1 MLHIIIF
8 ILKIIGILLLV
19 ILGLVLLLVGSVLF
33 VPITYKIQAERRDGV
48 IRVRAVAGWMF
59 RLLSVHYRLNTD
71 QEPIQLL
78 QGQIFGF
85 PVWKPLEPEEEKTK
99 KAGKKRKAKKS
110 EKPKRSEKATRESRS
125 EPKQIEQK
133 AEVTSS
139 DKAKERLKNDLAL
152 QKTPQLS
159 SAETEQPEPKATSAA
174 QKDPGTAV
182 VTVPQPEP
190 EPEVT
195 AQPEPPRQS
204 ILKKLLY
211 AIRRIYGKIT
221 AIGKGLFSLAMKL
234 LHMPEK
240 ASETIETLT
249 DFWNL
254 EENVKARESIWKELK
269 FLWKHSRP
277 RKADLTLHFGFEDPS
292 WTGQCIGVL
301 SILDVWYPGKISL
314 KPEFEQEIFE
324 GTLYI
329 KGHMM
334 LAVPL
339 LSAFRLWRDENVK
352 KMYRHFRH

>member
-19 ILGLVLLLVGSVLF
+19 ILGLILLLVSSVLF
-33 VPITYKIQAERRDGV
+33 VPITYKVRAERKDGV
-48 IRVRAVAGWMF
+48 IQVRAVAGWMF
-59 RLLSVHYRLNTD
+59 RLLSVHYRLHTS
-71 QEPIQLL
+71 QEPMQLL
-78 QGQIFGF
+78 QGRILGI
-85 PVWKPLEPEEEKTK
+85 PVWKPLEPK
-99 KAGKKRKAKKS
+99 K
-110 EKPKRSEKATRESRS
+110 EKPKKAEKKSKEKQSK
-125 EPKQIEQK
+125 PKQMEAKQLEQK
-133 AEVTSS
+133 AEVKSS
-139 DKAKERLKNDLAL
+139 DKAKERLKKDL
-152 QKTPQLS
+152 T
-159 SAETEQPEPKATSAA
+159 
-174 QKDPGTAV
+174 PGTAV
-182 VTVPQPEP
+182 ATVPQS
-190 EPEVT
+190 EPEVSRQEQPQDKK
-195 AQPEPPRQS
+195 AQTKPPRQS

-221 AIGKGLFSLAMKL
+221 AIGRGLFSLVVKL

-240 ASETIETLT
+240 ASETIGTLT

-254 EENVKARESIWKELK
+254 EENVKARESIWRELK

-292 WTGQCIGVL
+292 WTGQCMGVL
-301 SILDVWYPGKISL
+301 SILNVWYPGRIFL

-339 LSAFRLWRDENVK
+339 LSIFRLWRDENVM
-352 KMYRHFRH
+352 KMYRRFRQ

>member
-19 ILGLVLLLVGSVLF
+19 ILGLILLLVSSVLF
-33 VPITYKIQAERRDGV
+33 VPITYKVRAERKDGV
-48 IRVRAVAGWMF
+48 IQVRAVAGWMF
-59 RLLSVHYRLNTD
+59 RLLSVHYRLHTS
-71 QEPIQLL
+71 QEPMQLL
-78 QGQIFGF
+78 QGRILGI
-85 PVWKPLEPEEEKTK
+85 PVWKPLEPK
-99 KAGKKRKAKKS
+99 K
-110 EKPKRSEKATRESRS
+110 EKPKKAEKKSKEKQSK
-125 EPKQIEQK
+125 PKQMEAKQLEQK
-133 AEVTSS
+133 AEVKSS
-139 DKAKERLKNDLAL
+139 DKAKERLKKDL
-152 QKTPQLS
+152 T
-159 SAETEQPEPKATSAA
+159 
-174 QKDPGTAV
+174 PGTAV
-182 VTVPQPEP
+182 VTIPQPEP
-190 EPEVT
+190 EVSRQEQPQDKQ
-195 AQPEPPRQS
+195 AQTKPPRQS

-221 AIGKGLFSLAMKL
+221 AIGRGLFSLVVKL

-240 ASETIETLT
+240 ASETIGTLT

-254 EENVKARESIWKELK
+254 EENVKARESIWRELK

-292 WTGQCIGVL
+292 WTGQCMGVL
-301 SILDVWYPGKISL
+301 SILNVWYPGRIFL

-339 LSAFRLWRDENVK
+339 LSIFRLWRDENVMK
-352 KMYRHFRH
+352 IYRRFRQ

>member
-19 ILGLVLLLVGSVLF
+19 ILGLILLLVNSVLF
-33 VPITYKIQAERRDGV
+33 VPITYKVRAERKDGV
-48 IRVRAVAGWMF
+48 IQVRAVAGWMF
-59 RLLSVHYRLNTD
+59 RLLSVHYRLHTS
-71 QEPIQLL
+71 QEPMQLL
-78 QGQIFGF
+78 QGRILGI
-85 PVWKPLEPEEEKTK
+85 PVWKPLEPK
-99 KAGKKRKAKKS
+99 K
-110 EKPKRSEKATRESRS
+110 EKPKKAEKKSKEKQSK
-125 EPKQIEQK
+125 PKQMEAKQLEQK
-133 AEVTSS
+133 AEVKSS
-139 DKAKERLKNDLAL
+139 DKAKERLKKDL
-152 QKTPQLS
+152 T
-159 SAETEQPEPKATSAA
+159 
-174 QKDPGTAV
+174 PGTAV
-182 VTVPQPEP
+182 ATVPQPEP
-190 EPEVT
+190 EVSRQEQPQDKK
-195 AQPEPPRQS
+195 AQAKPPRQS

-221 AIGKGLFSLAMKL
+221 AIGRGLFSLVVKL

-240 ASETIETLT
+240 ASETIGTLT

-254 EENVKARESIWKELK
+254 EENVKARESIWRELK

-292 WTGQCIGVL
+292 WTGQCMGVL
-301 SILDVWYPGKISL
+301 SILNVWYPGRIFL

-339 LSAFRLWRDENVK
+339 LSIFRLWRDENVMK
-352 KMYRHFRH
+352 IYRRFRQ

>member
-19 ILGLVLLLVGSVLF
+19 ILGLILLLVSSVLF
-33 VPITYKIQAERRDGV
+33 VPITYKVRAERKDGV
-48 IRVRAVAGWMF
+48 IQVRAVAGWMF
-59 RLLSVHYRLNTD
+59 RLLSVHYRLHTS
-71 QEPIQLL
+71 QEPMQLL
-78 QGQIFGF
+78 QGRILGI
-85 PVWKPLEPEEEKTK
+85 PVWKPLEP
-99 KAGKKRKAKKS
+99 RK
-110 EKPKRSEKATRESRS
+110 EKPKKAEKKSKEKQSK
-125 EPKQIEQK
+125 PKQIEAKQLEQK
-133 AEVTSS
+133 AEVKSS
-139 DKAKERLKNDLAL
+139 DKAKERLKKDL
-152 QKTPQLS
+152 T
-159 SAETEQPEPKATSAA
+159 
-174 QKDPGTAV
+174 PGTAV
-182 VTVPQPEP
+182 ATIPQPEP
-190 EPEVT
+190 EVSRQEQPQDKQ
-195 AQPEPPRQS
+195 AQTNPPRQS

-221 AIGKGLFSLAMKL
+221 AIGRGLFSLVVKL

-240 ASETIETLT
+240 ASETIGTLT

-254 EENVKARESIWKELK
+254 EENVKARESIWRELK

-292 WTGQCIGVL
+292 WTGQCMGVL
-301 SILDVWYPGKISL
+301 SILNVWYPGRIFL

-339 LSAFRLWRDENVK
+339 LSIFRLWRDENVM
-352 KMYRHFRH
+352 KMYRRFRQ

>member
-19 ILGLVLLLVGSVLF
+19 ILGLILLLVSSVLF
-33 VPITYKIQAERRDGV
+33 VPITYKVRAERKDGV
-48 IRVRAVAGWMF
+48 IEVRAVAGWMF
-59 RLLSVHYRLNTD
+59 RLLSVHYRLHTS
-71 QEPIQLL
+71 QEPMQLL
-78 QGQIFGF
+78 QGRILGI
-85 PVWKPLEPEEEKTK
+85 PVWKPLEPK
-99 KAGKKRKAKKS
+99 K
-110 EKPKRSEKATRESRS
+110 EKPKKAEKKSKEKQSK
-125 EPKQIEQK
+125 PKQMEAKQLEQK
-133 AEVTSS
+133 AEVKSS
-139 DKAKERLKNDLAL
+139 DKAKERLKKDL
-152 QKTPQLS
+152 T
-159 SAETEQPEPKATSAA
+159 
-174 QKDPGTAV
+174 PGTAV
-182 VTVPQPEP
+182 ATIPQPEP
-190 EPEVT
+190 EVSRQEQPQDKQ
-195 AQPEPPRQS
+195 AQTKPPRQS

-221 AIGKGLFSLAMKL
+221 AIGRGLFSQVVKL

-240 ASETIETLT
+240 ASETIGTLT

-254 EENVKARESIWKELK
+254 EENVKARESIWRELK

-292 WTGQCIGVL
+292 WTGQCMGVL
-301 SILDVWYPGKISL
+301 SILNVWYPGRIFL

-339 LSAFRLWRDENVK
+339 LSIFRLWRDENVMK
-352 KMYRHFRH
+352 IYRRFRQ

>member
-19 ILGLVLLLVGSVLF
+19 ILGLILLLVSSVLF
-33 VPITYKIQAERRDGV
+33 VPITYKVRAERKDGV
-48 IRVRAVAGWMF
+48 IQVRAVAGWMF
-59 RLLSVHYRLNTD
+59 RLLSVHYRLHTS
-71 QEPIQLL
+71 QEPMQLL
-78 QGQIFGF
+78 QGRILGI
-85 PVWKPLEPEEEKTK
+85 PVWKPLEPK
-99 KAGKKRKAKKS
+99 K
-110 EKPKRSEKATRESRS
+110 EKPKKTEKKSKEKQSK
-125 EPKQIEQK
+125 PKQMEAKQLEQK
-133 AEVTSS
+133 AEVKSS
-139 DKAKERLKNDLAL
+139 DKAKERLKKDL
-152 QKTPQLS
+152 T
-159 SAETEQPEPKATSAA
+159 
-174 QKDPGTAV
+174 PGTAV
-182 VTVPQPEP
+182 ATIPQPEP
-190 EPEVT
+190 EVSRQEQPQDKQ
-195 AQPEPPRQS
+195 AQTKPPRQS

-221 AIGKGLFSLAMKL
+221 AIGRGLFSLVVKL

-240 ASETIETLT
+240 ASETIGTLT

-254 EENVKARESIWKELK
+254 EENVKARESIWRELK

-292 WTGQCIGVL
+292 WTGQCMGVL
-301 SILDVWYPGKISL
+301 SILNVWYPGRIFL

-339 LSAFRLWRDENVK
+339 LSIFRLWRDENVM
-352 KMYRHFRH
+352 KMYRRFRQ

>member
-19 ILGLVLLLVGSVLF
+19 ILGLILLLVSSVLF
-33 VPITYKIQAERRDGV
+33 VPITYKVRAERKDGV
-48 IRVRAVAGWMF
+48 IQVRAVAGWMF
-59 RLLSVHYRLNTD
+59 RLLSVHYRLHTS
-71 QEPIQLL
+71 QEPMQLL
-78 QGQIFGF
+78 QGRILGI
-85 PVWKPLEPEEEKTK
+85 PVWKPLEPK
-99 KAGKKRKAKKS
+99 K
-110 EKPKRSEKATRESRS
+110 EKPKKAEKKSKEKQSK
-125 EPKQIEQK
+125 PKQMEAKQLEQK
-133 AEVTSS
+133 AEVKSS
-139 DKAKERLKNDLAL
+139 DKAKERLKKDL
-152 QKTPQLS
+152 T
-159 SAETEQPEPKATSAA
+159 
-174 QKDPGTAV
+174 PGTAV
-182 VTVPQPEP
+182 ASVPQPEP
-190 EPEVT
+190 EVSRQEQPQDKQ
-195 AQPEPPRQS
+195 AQTKPPRQS

-221 AIGKGLFSLAMKL
+221 AIGRGLFSQVVKL

-240 ASETIETLT
+240 ASETIGTLT

-254 EENVKARESIWKELK
+254 EENVKARESIWRELK

-292 WTGQCIGVL
+292 WTGQCMGVL
-301 SILDVWYPGKISL
+301 SILNVWYPGRIFL

-339 LSAFRLWRDENVK
+339 LSIFRLWRDENVM
-352 KMYRHFRH
+352 KMYRRFRQ

>member
-19 ILGLVLLLVGSVLF
+19 ILGLILLLVSSVLF
-33 VPITYKIQAERRDGV
+33 VPITYKVRAERKDGV
-48 IRVRAVAGWMF
+48 IQVRAVAGWMF
-59 RLLSVHYRLNTD
+59 RLLSVHYRLHTS
-71 QEPIQLL
+71 QEPMQLL
-78 QGQIFGF
+78 QGRILGI
-85 PVWKPLEPEEEKTK
+85 PVWKPLEPK
-99 KAGKKRKAKKS
+99 K
-110 EKPKRSEKATRESRS
+110 EKPKKAEKKSKEKQSK
-125 EPKQIEQK
+125 PKQMEAKQLEQK
-133 AEVTSS
+133 AEVKSS
-139 DKAKERLKNDLAL
+139 DKAKERLKKDL
-152 QKTPQLS
+152 T
-159 SAETEQPEPKATSAA
+159 
-174 QKDPGTAV
+174 PGTAV
-182 VTVPQPEP
+182 ASVPQPEP
-190 EPEVT
+190 EVSRQEQPQDKP
-195 AQPEPPRQS
+195 AQTKPPRQC

-221 AIGKGLFSLAMKL
+221 AIGRGLFSLVVKL

-240 ASETIETLT
+240 ASETIGTLT

-254 EENVKARESIWKELK
+254 EENVKARESIWRELK

-292 WTGQCIGVL
+292 WTGQCMGVL
-301 SILDVWYPGKISL
+301 SILNVWYPGRIFL

-339 LSAFRLWRDENVK
+339 LSIFRLWRDENVM
-352 KMYRHFRH
+352 KMYRRFRQ

>member
-19 ILGLVLLLVGSVLF
+19 ILGLILLLVSSVLF
-33 VPITYKIQAERRDGV
+33 VPITYKVRAERKDGV
-48 IRVRAVAGWMF
+48 IQVRAVAGWMF
-59 RLLSVHYRLNTD
+59 RLLSVHYRLHTS
-71 QEPIQLL
+71 QEPMQLL
-78 QGQIFGF
+78 QGRILGI
-85 PVWKPLEPEEEKTK
+85 PVWKPLEPK
-99 KAGKKRKAKKS
+99 K
-110 EKPKRSEKATRESRS
+110 EKPKKAEKKSKEKQSK
-125 EPKQIEQK
+125 PKQMGAKQLEQK
-133 AEVTSS
+133 AEVKSS
-139 DKAKERLKNDLAL
+139 DKAKERLKKDL
-152 QKTPQLS
+152 T
-159 SAETEQPEPKATSAA
+159 
-174 QKDPGTAV
+174 PGTAV
-182 VTVPQPEP
+182 ASVPQPEP
-190 EPEVT
+190 EVSRQEQPQDKQ
-195 AQPEPPRQS
+195 AQTKPPRQS

-221 AIGKGLFSLAMKL
+221 AIGRGLFSLVVKL

-240 ASETIETLT
+240 ASETIGTLT

-254 EENVKARESIWKELK
+254 EENVKARESIWRELK

-292 WTGQCIGVL
+292 WTGQCMGVL
-301 SILDVWYPGKISL
+301 SILNVWYPGRIFL

-339 LSAFRLWRDENVK
+339 LSIFRLWRD
-352 KMYRHFRH
+352 

>member
-19 ILGLVLLLVGSVLF
+19 ILGLILLLVSSVLF
-33 VPITYKIQAERRDGV
+33 VPITYKVRAERKDGV
-48 IRVRAVAGWMF
+48 IQVRAVAGWMF
-59 RLLSVHYRLNTD
+59 RLLSVHYRLHTS
-71 QEPIQLL
+71 QEPMQLL
-78 QGQIFGF
+78 QGRILGI
-85 PVWKPLEPEEEKTK
+85 PVWKPLEPK
-99 KAGKKRKAKKS
+99 K
-110 EKPKRSEKATRESRS
+110 EKPKKAEKKSKEKQSK
-125 EPKQIEQK
+125 PKQMEAKQLEQK
-133 AEVTSS
+133 AEVKSS
-139 DKAKERLKNDLAL
+139 DKAKERLKKDL
-152 QKTPQLS
+152 T
-159 SAETEQPEPKATSAA
+159 
-174 QKDPGTAV
+174 PGTAV
-182 VTVPQPEP
+182 ATIPQPEL
-190 EPEVT
+190 EVSRQEQPQDKQ
-195 AQPEPPRQS
+195 AQTKPPRQS

-221 AIGKGLFSLAMKL
+221 AIGRGLFSLVVKL

-240 ASETIETLT
+240 ASETIGTLT

-254 EENVKARESIWKELK
+254 EENVKARESIWRELK

-292 WTGQCIGVL
+292 WTGQCMGVL
-301 SILDVWYPGKISL
+301 SILNVWYPGRIFL

-339 LSAFRLWRDENVK
+339 LSIFRLWRDENVMK
-352 KMYRHFRH
+352 IYRRFRQ

>member
-19 ILGLVLLLVGSVLF
+19 ILGLILLLVSSVLF
-33 VPITYKIQAERRDGV
+33 VPITYKVRAERKDGV
-48 IRVRAVAGWMF
+48 IQVRAVAGWMF
-59 RLLSVHYRLNTD
+59 RLLSVHYRLHTS
-71 QEPIQLL
+71 QEPMQLL
-78 QGQIFGF
+78 QGRILGI
-85 PVWKPLEPEEEKTK
+85 PVWKPLEPK
-99 KAGKKRKAKKS
+99 K
-110 EKPKRSEKATRESRS
+110 EKPKKAEKKSKEKQSK
-125 EPKQIEQK
+125 PKQMEAKQLEQK
-133 AEVTSS
+133 AEVKSS
-139 DKAKERLKNDLAL
+139 DKAKERLKKDL
-152 QKTPQLS
+152 T
-159 SAETEQPEPKATSAA
+159 
-174 QKDPGTAV
+174 PGTAV
-182 VTVPQPEP
+182 ATVPQPEP
-190 EPEVT
+190 EVSRQEQPQDKK
-195 AQPEPPRQS
+195 AQTKPPRQS

-221 AIGKGLFSLAMKL
+221 AIGRGLFSLVVKL

-240 ASETIETLT
+240 ASETIGTLT

-254 EENVKARESIWKELK
+254 EENVKARESIWRELK

-292 WTGQCIGVL
+292 WTGQCMGVL
-301 SILDVWYPGKISL
+301 SILNVWYPGRIFL

-339 LSAFRLWRDENVK
+339 LSIFRLWRDENVM
-352 KMYRHFRH
+352 KMYRRFRQ

>member
-19 ILGLVLLLVGSVLF
+19 ILGLILLLVSSVLF
-33 VPITYKIQAERRDGV
+33 VPITYKVRAERKDGV
-48 IRVRAVAGWMF
+48 IQVRAVAGWMF
-59 RLLSVHYRLNTD
+59 RLLSVHYRLHTS
-71 QEPIQLL
+71 QEPMQLL
-78 QGQIFGF
+78 QGRILGI
-85 PVWKPLEPEEEKTK
+85 PVWKPLEPK
-99 KAGKKRKAKKS
+99 K
-110 EKPKRSEKATRESRS
+110 EKPKKAEKKSKEKQSK
-125 EPKQIEQK
+125 PKQMEAKQLEQK
-133 AEVTSS
+133 AEVKSS
-139 DKAKERLKNDLAL
+139 DKAKERLKKDL
-152 QKTPQLS
+152 T
-159 SAETEQPEPKATSAA
+159 
-174 QKDPGTAV
+174 PGTAV
-182 VTVPQPEP
+182 ATIPQPEP
-190 EPEVT
+190 EVFRQEQPQDKQ
-195 AQPEPPRQS
+195 AQTKPPRQS

-221 AIGKGLFSLAMKL
+221 AIGRGLFSLVVKL

-240 ASETIETLT
+240 ASETIGTLT

-254 EENVKARESIWKELK
+254 EENVKARESIWRELK

-292 WTGQCIGVL
+292 WTGQCMGVL
-301 SILDVWYPGKISL
+301 SILNVWYPGRIFL

-339 LSAFRLWRDENVK
+339 LSIFRLWRDENVM
-352 KMYRHFRH
+352 KMYRRFRQ

>member
-19 ILGLVLLLVGSVLF
+19 ILGLILLLVSSVLF
-33 VPITYKIQAERRDGV
+33 VPITYKVRAERKDGV
-48 IRVRAVAGWMF
+48 IQVRAVAGWMF
-59 RLLSVHYRLNTD
+59 RLLSVHYRLHTS
-71 QEPIQLL
+71 QEPMQLL
-78 QGQIFGF
+78 QGRILGI
-85 PVWKPLEPEEEKTK
+85 PVWKPLEPK
-99 KAGKKRKAKKS
+99 K
-110 EKPKRSEKATRESRS
+110 EKPKKAEKKSKEKQSK
-125 EPKQIEQK
+125 PKQMGAKQLEQK
-133 AEVTSS
+133 TEVKSS
-139 DKAKERLKNDLAL
+139 DKAKERLKKDLI
-152 QKTPQLS
+152 
-159 SAETEQPEPKATSAA
+159 
-174 QKDPGTAV
+174 PGTAV
-182 VTVPQPEP
+182 ATIPQPEP
-190 EPEVT
+190 EVSRQEQPQDKQ
-195 AQPEPPRQS
+195 AQTKPPRQS

-221 AIGKGLFSLAMKL
+221 AIGRGLFSLVVKL

-240 ASETIETLT
+240 ASETIGTLT

-254 EENVKARESIWKELK
+254 EENVKARESIWRELK

-292 WTGQCIGVL
+292 WTGQCMGVL
-301 SILDVWYPGKISL
+301 SILNVWYPGRIFL

-339 LSAFRLWRDENVK
+339 LSIFRLWRDENVMK
-352 KMYRHFRH
+352 IYRRFRQ

>member
-19 ILGLVLLLVGSVLF
+19 ILGLILLLVSSVLF
-33 VPITYKIQAERRDGV
+33 VPITYKVRAERKDGV
-48 IRVRAVAGWMF
+48 IQVRAVAGWMF
-59 RLLSVHYRLNTD
+59 RLLSVHYRLHTS
-71 QEPIQLL
+71 QEPMQLL
-78 QGQIFGF
+78 QGRILGI
-85 PVWKPLEPEEEKTK
+85 PVWKPLEP
-99 KAGKKRKAKKS
+99 RK
-110 EKPKRSEKATRESRS
+110 EKPKKAEKKSKEKQSK
-125 EPKQIEQK
+125 PKQMEAKQLEQK
-133 AEVTSS
+133 AEVKSS
-139 DKAKERLKNDLAL
+139 DKAKERLKKDL
-152 QKTPQLS
+152 T
-159 SAETEQPEPKATSAA
+159 
-174 QKDPGTAV
+174 PGTAV
-182 VTVPQPEP
+182 ATVPQPEP
-190 EPEVT
+190 EVSRQEQPQDKQ
-195 AQPEPPRQS
+195 AQTKPPRQS

-221 AIGKGLFSLAMKL
+221 AIGRGLFSLVVKL

-240 ASETIETLT
+240 ASETIGTLT

-254 EENVKARESIWKELK
+254 EENVKARESIWRELK

-292 WTGQCIGVL
+292 WTGQCKGVL
-301 SILDVWYPGKISL
+301 SILNVWYPGRIFL

-339 LSAFRLWRDENVK
+339 LSIFRLWRDENVM
-352 KMYRHFRH
+352 KMYRRFRQ

>member
-19 ILGLVLLLVGSVLF
+19 ILGLILLLVSSVLF
-33 VPITYKIQAERRDGV
+33 VPITYKVRAERKDGV
-48 IRVRAVAGWMF
+48 IQVRAVAGWMF
-59 RLLSVHYRLNTD
+59 RLLSVHYRLHTS
-71 QEPIQLL
+71 QEPMQLL
-78 QGQIFGF
+78 QGRILGI
-85 PVWKPLEPEEEKTK
+85 PVWKPLEPKKKKPK
-99 KAGKKRKAKKS
+99 KAEKKS
-110 EKPKRSEKATRESRS
+110 KEKQSKPKQMEA
-125 EPKQIEQK
+125 KQLEQK
-133 AEVTSS
+133 AEVKSS
-139 DKAKERLKNDLAL
+139 DKAKERLKKDL
-152 QKTPQLS
+152 T
-159 SAETEQPEPKATSAA
+159 
-174 QKDPGTAV
+174 PGTAV
-182 VTVPQPEP
+182 ATIPQPEP
-190 EPEVT
+190 EVSRQEQPQDKQ
-195 AQPEPPRQS
+195 AQTKPPRQS

-221 AIGKGLFSLAMKL
+221 AIGRGLFSLVVKL

-240 ASETIETLT
+240 ASETIGTLT

-254 EENVKARESIWKELK
+254 EENVKARESIWRELK

-292 WTGQCIGVL
+292 WTGQCMGVL
-301 SILDVWYPGKISL
+301 SILNVWYPGRIFL

-339 LSAFRLWRDENVK
+339 LSIFRLWRDENVMK
-352 KMYRHFRH
+352 IYRRFRQ

>member
-19 ILGLVLLLVGSVLF
+19 ILGLILLLVSSVLF
-33 VPITYKIQAERRDGV
+33 VPITYKVRAERKDGV
-48 IRVRAVAGWMF
+48 IQVRAVAGWMF
-59 RLLSVHYRLNTD
+59 RLLSVHYRLHTS
-71 QEPIQLL
+71 QEPMQLL
-78 QGQIFGF
+78 QGRILGI
-85 PVWKPLEPEEEKTK
+85 PVWKPLEPK
-99 KAGKKRKAKKS
+99 K
-110 EKPKRSEKATRESRS
+110 EKPKKAEKKSKEKQSES
-125 EPKQIEQK
+125 KQMGAKQLEQK
-133 AEVTSS
+133 TEVKSS
-139 DKAKERLKNDLAL
+139 DKAKERLKKDL
-152 QKTPQLS
+152 T
-159 SAETEQPEPKATSAA
+159 
-174 QKDPGTAV
+174 PGTAV
-182 VTVPQPEP
+182 ATIPQPEP
-190 EPEVT
+190 EVSRQEQLQDKQ
-195 AQPEPPRQS
+195 AQTKPPRQS

-221 AIGKGLFSLAMKL
+221 AIGRGLFSLVVKL

-240 ASETIETLT
+240 ASETIGTLT

-254 EENVKARESIWKELK
+254 EENVKARESIWRELK

-292 WTGQCIGVL
+292 WTGQCMGVL
-301 SILDVWYPGKISL
+301 SILNVWYPGRIFL

-339 LSAFRLWRDENVK
+339 LSIFRLRRDENVM
-352 KMYRHFRH
+352 KMYRRFRQ

>member
-19 ILGLVLLLVGSVLF
+19 ILGLILLLVSSVLF
-33 VPITYKIQAERRDGV
+33 VPITYKVRAERKDGV
-48 IRVRAVAGWMF
+48 IEVRAVAGWMF
-59 RLLSVHYRLNTD
+59 RLFSVHYRLHTN
-71 QEPIQLL
+71 QEPMQIL
-78 QGQIFGF
+78 QGRILGI
-85 PVWKPLEPEEEKTK
+85 PVWKPLEPK
-99 KAGKKRKAKKS
+99 K
-110 EKPKRSEKATRESRS
+110 EKPKKAEKKSKAKQS
-125 EPKQIEQK
+125 EPKQMEPKQLEQK
-133 AEVTSS
+133 AEVKSS
-139 DKAKERLKNDLAL
+139 DKAKERLKKDL
-152 QKTPQLS
+152 T
-159 SAETEQPEPKATSAA
+159 
-174 QKDPGTAV
+174 PGTAV
-182 VTVPQPEP
+182 ATVPQPEP
-190 EPEVT
+190 EVSRQEQPQDKQ
-195 AQPEPPRQS
+195 AQTKPPRQS

-221 AIGKGLFSLAMKL
+221 AIGRGLFSLVVKL

-240 ASETIETLT
+240 ASETIGTLT

-254 EENVKARESIWKELK
+254 EENVKARESIWRELK

-292 WTGQCIGVL
+292 WTGQCMGVL
-301 SILDVWYPGKISL
+301 SILNVWYPGRIFL

-339 LSAFRLWRDENVK
+339 LSIFRLWRDENVMN
-352 KMYRHFRH
+352 MYRRFRQ

>member
-19 ILGLVLLLVGSVLF
+19 ILGLILLLVCSVLF
-33 VPITYKIQAERRDGV
+33 VPITYKIRAERKDGV
-48 IRVRAVAGWMF
+48 IQVRAVAGWMF
-59 RLLSVHYRLNTD
+59 RLLSVHYRLHTS
-71 QEPIQLL
+71 QEPMQLL
-78 QGQIFGF
+78 QGRILGI
-85 PVWKPLEPEEEKTK
+85 PVWKPLEPK
-99 KAGKKRKAKKS
+99 K
-110 EKPKRSEKATRESRS
+110 EKPKKAEKKSKEKQSK
-125 EPKQIEQK
+125 PKQMEAKQLEQK
-133 AEVTSS
+133 AEVKSS
-139 DKAKERLKNDLAL
+139 DKAKERLKKDL
-152 QKTPQLS
+152 T
-159 SAETEQPEPKATSAA
+159 
-174 QKDPGTAV
+174 PGTAV
-182 VTVPQPEP
+182 ATIPQPES
-190 EPEVT
+190 EVSRQEQPQDKQ
-195 AQPEPPRQS
+195 AQTKPPRQS

-221 AIGKGLFSLAMKL
+221 AIGRGLFSLVVKL

-240 ASETIETLT
+240 ASETIGTLT

-254 EENVKARESIWKELK
+254 EENVKARESIWRELK

-292 WTGQCIGVL
+292 WTGQCMGVL
-301 SILDVWYPGKISL
+301 SILNVWYPGRIFL

-339 LSAFRLWRDENVK
+339 LSIFRLWRDENVM
-352 KMYRHFRH
+352 KMYRRFRQ

>member
-19 ILGLVLLLVGSVLF
+19 ILGLLLLLISSVLF
-33 VPITYKIQAERRDGV
+33 VPITYKVRAERKDGV
-48 IRVRAVAGWMF
+48 IQVRAVAGWMF
-59 RLLSVHYRLNTD
+59 RLLSVHYRLHTS
-71 QEPIQLL
+71 QEPMQLL
-78 QGQIFGF
+78 QGRILGI
-85 PVWKPLEPEEEKTK
+85 PVWRPLEPK
-99 KAGKKRKAKKS
+99 K
-110 EKPKRSEKATRESRS
+110 EKPKKAEKKSKEKQSK
-125 EPKQIEQK
+125 PKQMEAKQLEQK
-133 AEVTSS
+133 AEVKSS
-139 DKAKERLKNDLAL
+139 DKAKERLKKDL
-152 QKTPQLS
+152 T
-159 SAETEQPEPKATSAA
+159 
-174 QKDPGTAV
+174 PGTAV
-182 VTVPQPEP
+182 ASVPQPEP
-190 EPEVT
+190 EVSRQEQPQDKQ
-195 AQPEPPRQS
+195 AQTKPPRQS

-221 AIGKGLFSLAMKL
+221 AIGRGLFSLVVKL

-240 ASETIETLT
+240 ASETIGTLT

-254 EENVKARESIWKELK
+254 EENVKARESIWRELK

-292 WTGQCIGVL
+292 WTGQCMGVL
-301 SILDVWYPGKISL
+301 SILNVWYPGRIFL

-339 LSAFRLWRDENVK
+339 LSIFRLWRDENVM
-352 KMYRHFRH
+352 KMYRRFRQ

>member
-19 ILGLVLLLVGSVLF
+19 ILGLILLLVSSVLF
-33 VPITYKIQAERRDGV
+33 VPITYKVRAERKDGV
-48 IRVRAVAGWMF
+48 IQVRAVAGWMF
-59 RLLSVHYRLNTD
+59 RLLSVHYRLHTS
-71 QEPIQLL
+71 QEPMQLL
-78 QGQIFGF
+78 QGRILGI
-85 PVWKPLEPEEEKTK
+85 PVWKPLEPK
-99 KAGKKRKAKKS
+99 K
-110 EKPKRSEKATRESRS
+110 EKPKKAEKKSKEKQSK
-125 EPKQIEQK
+125 PKQMEAKQLEQK
-133 AEVTSS
+133 AEVKSS
-139 DKAKERLKNDLAL
+139 DKARERLKKDL
-152 QKTPQLS
+152 T
-159 SAETEQPEPKATSAA
+159 
-174 QKDPGTAV
+174 PGTAV
-182 VTVPQPEP
+182 ATIPQPEP
-190 EPEVT
+190 EVSRQEQPQDKQ
-195 AQPEPPRQS
+195 AQTKPPRQS

-221 AIGKGLFSLAMKL
+221 AIGRGLFSLVVKL

-240 ASETIETLT
+240 ASETIGTLT

-254 EENVKARESIWKELK
+254 EENVKARESIWRELK

-292 WTGQCIGVL
+292 WTGQCMGVL
-301 SILDVWYPGKISL
+301 SILNVWYPGRIFL

-339 LSAFRLWRDENVK
+339 LSIFRLWRDENVM
-352 KMYRHFRH
+352 KMYRRFRQ

>member
-19 ILGLVLLLVGSVLF
+19 ILGLILLLVSSVLF
-33 VPITYKIQAERRDGV
+33 VPITYKVRAERKDGV
-48 IRVRAVAGWMF
+48 IQVRAVAGWMF
-59 RLLSVHYRLNTD
+59 RLLSVHYRLHTS
-71 QEPIQLL
+71 QEPMQLL
-78 QGQIFGF
+78 QGRILGI
-85 PVWKPLEPEEEKTK
+85 PVWKPLEPKQAE
-99 KAGKKRKAKKS
+99 KKS
-110 EKPKRSEKATRESRS
+110 KEKQSKPKQMEA
-125 EPKQIEQK
+125 KQLEQK
-133 AEVTSS
+133 AEVKSS
-139 DKAKERLKNDLAL
+139 DKAKERLKKDL
-152 QKTPQLS
+152 T
-159 SAETEQPEPKATSAA
+159 
-174 QKDPGTAV
+174 PGTAV
-182 VTVPQPEP
+182 ATIPQLEP
-190 EPEVT
+190 VVSRQEQPQDKK
-195 AQPEPPRQS
+195 AQPKPPRQS

-221 AIGKGLFSLAMKL
+221 AIGRGLFSLVVKL

-240 ASETIETLT
+240 ASETIGTLT

-254 EENVKARESIWKELK
+254 EENVKARESIWRELK

-292 WTGQCIGVL
+292 WTGQCMGVL
-301 SILDVWYPGKISL
+301 SILNVWYPGRIFL

-339 LSAFRLWRDENVK
+339 LSIFRLWRDENVMK
-352 KMYRHFRH
+352 IYRRFRQ

>member
-19 ILGLVLLLVGSVLF
+19 ILGLILLLVSSVLF
-33 VPITYKIQAERRDGV
+33 VPITYKVRAERKDGV
-48 IRVRAVAGWMF
+48 IQVRAVAGWMF
-59 RLLSVHYRLNTD
+59 RLLSVHYRLHTS
-71 QEPIQLL
+71 QEPMQLL
-78 QGQIFGF
+78 QGRILGI
-85 PVWKPLEPEEEKTK
+85 PVWKPLEPK
-99 KAGKKRKAKKS
+99 K
-110 EKPKRSEKATRESRS
+110 EKPKKAEKKSKEKQSK
-125 EPKQIEQK
+125 PKQMEAKQLEQK
-133 AEVTSS
+133 AEVKSS
-139 DKAKERLKNDLAL
+139 DKAKERLKKDL
-152 QKTPQLS
+152 T
-159 SAETEQPEPKATSAA
+159 
-174 QKDPGTAV
+174 PGTAV
-182 VTVPQPEP
+182 ATIPQS
-190 EPEVT
+190 EPEVSRQEQPQDKQ
-195 AQPEPPRQS
+195 AQTKPPRQS

-221 AIGKGLFSLAMKL
+221 AIGRGLFSLVVKL

-240 ASETIETLT
+240 ASETIGTLT

-254 EENVKARESIWKELK
+254 EENVKARESIWRELK

-292 WTGQCIGVL
+292 WTGQCMGVL
-301 SILDVWYPGKISL
+301 SILNVWYPGRIFL

-339 LSAFRLWRDENVK
+339 LSIFRLWRDENVM
-352 KMYRHFRH
+352 KMYRRFRQ

>member
-19 ILGLVLLLVGSVLF
+19 ILGLILLLVSSVLF
-33 VPITYKIQAERRDGV
+33 VPITYKVRAERKDGV
-48 IRVRAVAGWMF
+48 IQVRAVAGWMF
-59 RLLSVHYRLNTD
+59 RLLSVHYRLHTS
-71 QEPIQLL
+71 QEPMQLL
-78 QGQIFGF
+78 QGRILGI
-85 PVWKPLEPEEEKTK
+85 PVWKPLEPK
-99 KAGKKRKAKKS
+99 K
-110 EKPKRSEKATRESRS
+110 EKPKKAEKKSKEKQSK
-125 EPKQIEQK
+125 PKQMGAKQLEQK
-133 AEVTSS
+133 AEVKSS
-139 DKAKERLKNDLAL
+139 DKAKERLKKDL
-152 QKTPQLS
+152 T
-159 SAETEQPEPKATSAA
+159 
-174 QKDPGTAV
+174 PGTAV
-182 VTVPQPEP
+182 ATIPQPEP
-190 EPEVT
+190 EVSRQEQPQDKQ
-195 AQPEPPRQS
+195 AQTKPPRQS

-221 AIGKGLFSLAMKL
+221 AIGRGLFSLVVKL

-240 ASETIETLT
+240 ASETIGTLT

-254 EENVKARESIWKELK
+254 EENVKARESIWRELK

-292 WTGQCIGVL
+292 WTGQCMGVL
-301 SILDVWYPGKISL
+301 SILNVWYPGRIFL

-339 LSAFRLWRDENVK
+339 LSIFRLWRDENVMK
-352 KMYRHFRH
+352 IYRRFRQ

>member
-19 ILGLVLLLVGSVLF
+19 ILGLILLLVSSVLF
-33 VPITYKIQAERRDGV
+33 VPITYKVRAERKDGV
-48 IRVRAVAGWMF
+48 IQVQAVAGWMF
-59 RLLSVHYRLNTD
+59 RLLSVHYRLHTS
-71 QEPIQLL
+71 QEPMQLL
-78 QGQIFGF
+78 QGRILGI
-85 PVWKPLEPEEEKTK
+85 PVWKPLEPK
-99 KAGKKRKAKKS
+99 K
-110 EKPKRSEKATRESRS
+110 EKPKKAEKKSKEKQSK
-125 EPKQIEQK
+125 PKQMEAKQLEQK
-133 AEVTSS
+133 AEVKSS
-139 DKAKERLKNDLAL
+139 DKAKERLKKDL
-152 QKTPQLS
+152 T
-159 SAETEQPEPKATSAA
+159 
-174 QKDPGTAV
+174 PGTAV
-182 VTVPQPEP
+182 ATIPQPEP
-190 EPEVT
+190 EVFRQEQPQDKK
-195 AQPEPPRQS
+195 AQTKPPRQS

-221 AIGKGLFSLAMKL
+221 AIGRGLFSLVVKL

-240 ASETIETLT
+240 ASETIGTLT

-254 EENVKARESIWKELK
+254 EENVKARESIWRELK

-292 WTGQCIGVL
+292 WTGQCMGVL
-301 SILDVWYPGKISL
+301 SILNVWYPGRIFL

-339 LSAFRLWRDENVK
+339 LSIFRLWRDENVM
-352 KMYRHFRH
+352 KMYRRFRQ

>member
-19 ILGLVLLLVGSVLF
+19 ILGLILLLVSSVLF
-33 VPITYKIQAERRDGV
+33 VPITYKVRAERKDGV
-48 IRVRAVAGWMF
+48 IQVRAVAGWMF
-59 RLLSVHYRLNTD
+59 RLLSVHYRLHTS
-71 QEPIQLL
+71 QEPMQLL
-78 QGQIFGF
+78 QGRILGI
-85 PVWKPLEPEEEKTK
+85 PVWKPLEPK
-99 KAGKKRKAKKS
+99 K
-110 EKPKRSEKATRESRS
+110 EKPKKAEKKSKEKQSK
-125 EPKQIEQK
+125 PKQMGAKQLEQK
-133 AEVTSS
+133 AEVKSS
-139 DKAKERLKNDLAL
+139 DKAKERLKKDL
-152 QKTPQLS
+152 T
-159 SAETEQPEPKATSAA
+159 
-174 QKDPGTAV
+174 PGTAV
-182 VTVPQPEP
+182 ATVPQPEP
-190 EPEVT
+190 EVSRQEQPQDKK
-195 AQPEPPRQS
+195 AQTKPPRQS

-221 AIGKGLFSLAMKL
+221 AIGRGLFSLVVKL

-240 ASETIETLT
+240 ASETIGTLT

-254 EENVKARESIWKELK
+254 EENVKARESIWRELK

-292 WTGQCIGVL
+292 WTGQCMGVL
-301 SILDVWYPGKISL
+301 SILNVWYPGRIFL

-339 LSAFRLWRDENVK
+339 LSIFRLWRDENVM
-352 KMYRHFRH
+352 KMYRRFRQ

>member
-19 ILGLVLLLVGSVLF
+19 ILGLILLLVSSVLF
-33 VPITYKIQAERRDGV
+33 VPITYKVRAERKDGV
-48 IRVRAVAGWMF
+48 IQVRAVAGWMF
-59 RLLSVHYRLNTD
+59 RLLSVHYRLHTS
-71 QEPIQLL
+71 QEPMQLL
-78 QGQIFGF
+78 QGRILGI
-85 PVWKPLEPEEEKTK
+85 PVWKPLEPK
-99 KAGKKRKAKKS
+99 K
-110 EKPKRSEKATRESRS
+110 EKPKKAEKKSKEKQSK
-125 EPKQIEQK
+125 PKQMGAKQLEQK
-133 AEVTSS
+133 AEVKSS
-139 DKAKERLKNDLAL
+139 DKAKERLKKDL
-152 QKTPQLS
+152 T
-159 SAETEQPEPKATSAA
+159 
-174 QKDPGTAV
+174 PGTAV
-182 VTVPQPEP
+182 ATIPQPEP
-190 EPEVT
+190 EVFRQEQPQDKQ
-195 AQPEPPRQS
+195 AQTKPPRQS

-221 AIGKGLFSLAMKL
+221 AIGRGLFSLVVKL

-240 ASETIETLT
+240 ASETIGTLT

-254 EENVKARESIWKELK
+254 EENVKARESIWRELK

-292 WTGQCIGVL
+292 WTGQCMGVL
-301 SILDVWYPGKISL
+301 SILNVWYPGRIFL

-339 LSAFRLWRDENVK
+339 LSIFRLWRDENVM
-352 KMYRHFRH
+352 KMYRRFRQ

>member
-19 ILGLVLLLVGSVLF
+19 ILGLILLLVSSVLF
-33 VPITYKIQAERRDGV
+33 VPITYKVRAERKDGV
-48 IRVRAVAGWMF
+48 IQVRAVAGWMF
-59 RLLSVHYRLNTD
+59 RLLSVHYRLHTS
-71 QEPIQLL
+71 QEPMQLL
-78 QGQIFGF
+78 QGRILGI
-85 PVWKPLEPEEEKTK
+85 PVWKPLEPK
-99 KAGKKRKAKKS
+99 K
-110 EKPKRSEKATRESRS
+110 EKPKKAEKKSKEKQSK
-125 EPKQIEQK
+125 PKQMEAKQLEQK
-133 AEVTSS
+133 AEVKSS
-139 DKAKERLKNDLAL
+139 DKAKERLKKDL
-152 QKTPQLS
+152 T
-159 SAETEQPEPKATSAA
+159 
-174 QKDPGTAV
+174 PGTAV
-182 VTVPQPEP
+182 ASVPQPEP
-190 EPEVT
+190 EVSRQEQPQDKQ
-195 AQPEPPRQS
+195 AQTKPPRQS

-221 AIGKGLFSLAMKL
+221 AIGRGLFSLVVKL

-240 ASETIETLT
+240 ASETIGTLT

-254 EENVKARESIWKELK
+254 EENVKARESIWRELK

-292 WTGQCIGVL
+292 WTGQCMGVL
-301 SILDVWYPGKISL
+301 SILNVWYPGRIFL

-339 LSAFRLWRDENVK
+339 LSIFRLWRDENVMN
-352 KMYRHFRH
+352 MYRHFRQ

>member
-19 ILGLVLLLVGSVLF
+19 ILGLILLLVSSVLF
-33 VPITYKIQAERRDGV
+33 VPITYKVRAERKDGV
-48 IRVRAVAGWMF
+48 IQVRAVAGWMF
-59 RLLSVHYRLNTD
+59 RLLSVHYRLHTS
-71 QEPIQLL
+71 QEPMQLL
-78 QGQIFGF
+78 QGRILGI
-85 PVWKPLEPEEEKTK
+85 PVWKPLEPK
-99 KAGKKRKAKKS
+99 K
-110 EKPKRSEKATRESRS
+110 EKPKKAEKKSKEKQSK
-125 EPKQIEQK
+125 PKQMGAKQLEQK
-133 AEVTSS
+133 AEVKSS
-139 DKAKERLKNDLAL
+139 DKAKERLKKDL
-152 QKTPQLS
+152 T
-159 SAETEQPEPKATSAA
+159 
-174 QKDPGTAV
+174 PGTAV
-182 VTVPQPEP
+182 ATIPQPEP
-190 EPEVT
+190 EVSRQEQPQDKQ
-195 AQPEPPRQS
+195 AQTKPPRQS

-221 AIGKGLFSLAMKL
+221 AIGRGLFSLVVKL

-240 ASETIETLT
+240 ASETIGTLT

-254 EENVKARESIWKELK
+254 EENVKARESIWRELK

-292 WTGQCIGVL
+292 WTGQCMGVL
-301 SILDVWYPGKISL
+301 SILNVWYPGRIFL

-339 LSAFRLWRDENVK
+339 LSIFRLWRDENVM
-352 KMYRHFRH
+352 KMYRRFRQ

>member
-19 ILGLVLLLVGSVLF
+19 ILGLILLLVSSVLF
-33 VPITYKIQAERRDGV
+33 VPITYKVRAERKDGV
-48 IRVRAVAGWMF
+48 IQVRAVAGWMF
-59 RLLSVHYRLNTD
+59 RLLSVHYRLHTS
-71 QEPIQLL
+71 QEPMQLL
-78 QGQIFGF
+78 QGRILGI
-85 PVWKPLEPEEEKTK
+85 PVWKPMEPK
-99 KAGKKRKAKKS
+99 K
-110 EKPKRSEKATRESRS
+110 EKPKKAEKKSKEKQSK
-125 EPKQIEQK
+125 PKQMEAKQLEQK
-133 AEVTSS
+133 AEVKSS
-139 DKAKERLKNDLAL
+139 DKAKERLKKDL
-152 QKTPQLS
+152 T
-159 SAETEQPEPKATSAA
+159 
-174 QKDPGTAV
+174 PGTAV
-182 VTVPQPEP
+182 ATIPQPEP
-190 EPEVT
+190 EVSRQEQPQDKK
-195 AQPEPPRQS
+195 AQTKPPRQS

-221 AIGKGLFSLAMKL
+221 AIGRGLFSLVVKL

-240 ASETIETLT
+240 ASETIGTLT

-254 EENVKARESIWKELK
+254 EENVKARESIWRELK

-292 WTGQCIGVL
+292 WTGQCMGVL
-301 SILDVWYPGKISL
+301 SILNVWYPGRIFL

-339 LSAFRLWRDENVK
+339 LSIFRLWRDENVMK
-352 KMYRHFRH
+352 IYRRFRQ